1 MSSTAVATQASQTNL
16 FRTKHPSKN
25 AWWLTFFIWLVAIMP
40 ARATDQLMLRVAIK
54 QDVNQVQVGG
64 STTAVLKNAEGQ
76 VLTELQAG
84 SALNATA
91 ADGSVSIG
99 RWQESAVWLE
109 PQDDGFVWIGDKW
122 YRGRT
127 KVVPTSGGITAV
139 NYVELDEYLYS
150 VVGSEMPTSWPLE
163 ALKAQ
168 AVTARS
174 YALYQR
180 QGSANTVFD
189 VGNTTRWQVYHGI
202 EKEAASTQAAVQETR
217 GQVLTHNGQIINA
230 VFHSSSG
237 GHTANVEDV
246 WVTPLPY
253 LRGVPD
259 YDQDGNNRFRWTETF
274 NSDQMRARITD
285 IGNILS
291 FVPERMTDH
300 GRVITMRV
308 VGDAGEKRLSGDE
321 IRRALGLNST
331 LFNVQIQGGQIA
343 STEGAAPPNQ
353 FVFNGGGYG
362 HGVGMS
368 QYGAR
373 GLAVQ
378 GSNYRQILSHYYQ
391 GTTLARIRVE

>member
-1 MSSTAVATQASQTNL
+1 
-16 FRTKHPSKN
+16 
-25 AWWLTFFIWLVAIMP
+25 MP

-54 QDVNQVQVGG
+54 QDVNQIQVGG
-64 STTAVLKNAEGQ
+64 STTAVLKNADGQ

-99 RWQESAVWLE
+99 RWQENAVWVE

-127 KVVPTSGGITAV
+127 KVVSTSGGITAV

-343 STEGAAPPNQ
+343 STDGAVPPNQ

-378 GSNYRQILSHYYQ
+378 GSDYRQILSHYYQ

>member
-1 MSSTAVATQASQTNL
+1 VSSTAVATQASQTNL
-16 FRTKHPSKN
+16 FRTKCPSKN

-54 QDVNQVQVGG
+54 QDVNQIQVGG
-64 STTAVLKNAEGQ
+64 STTAVLKNADGQ

-99 RWQESAVWLE
+99 RWQENAVWVE

-127 KVVPTSGGITAV
+127 KVVSTSGGITAV

-343 STEGAAPPNQ
+343 STDGAVPPNQ

-378 GSNYRQILSHYYQ
+378 GSDYRQILSHYYQ